1 MPDDTKTLRQ
11 AILDEIYAGAVI
23 GGFPAML
30 VDEDAVRCASPEELK
45 EAARRYGLC

>member
-1 MPDDTKTLRQ
+1 MRDDIEALRQ

-30 VDEDAVRCASPEELK
+30 IDEDAARCASPEELK